1 MTHEN
6 ESVSLDP
13 TLREFA
19 SFTREQ
25 LSDMIGDDNVSIA
38 RRTRLLWYLRHVH
51 TDAKDDDSDGI
62 GLVKKSDVI
71 DILANGFKSQSS
83 LLRHEVA
90 YVIGQ
95 LGDSAACG
103 LLSSVLEDV
112 NEDCMVRHEAGEALG
127 AIGNE
132 ESIPIL
138 EKYLNDP
145 VREVRETC
153 EIAIANI
160 RHHSGRKDDGSAQ
173 VQQSDKTQVDNEFQ
187 SVDPAPPVE
196 DDIPTSELRE
206 QFLNMDLPLFERY
219 RVMFALRNRVSR
231 LNDLDAL
238 RALCDGFREEEGALF
253 KHEIAFVMGQL
264 QRHETAETLERVLR
278 DEREHAMVRHEAAE
292 ALGSISDP
300 KSLQVLQDF
309 QKDSA
314 EAVSDSCIV
323 AVDMHEY
330 WSEYNAPKSNE

>member
-1 MTHEN
+1 MLLTL
-6 ESVSLDP
+6 SLRYCHQHHHD
-13 TLREFA
+13 
-19 SFTREQ
+19 
-25 LSDMIGDDNVSIA
+25 
-38 RRTRLLWYLRHVH
+38 
-51 TDAKDDDSDGI
+51 TDADVDDI
-62 GLVKKSDVI
+62 NVIDVI

-138 EKYLNDP
+138 EKFLNDP

-173 VQQSDKTQVDNEFQ
+173 MQQSETQVDNEFQ

-206 QFLNMDLPLFERY
+206 RFLNMDLPLFERY
-219 RVMFALRNRVSR
+219 RAMFALRNRVSR

-330 WSEYNAPKSNE
+330 WSQYNAPESNE